1 MSTPYCR
8 HIRTTGR
15 RCAAFAMRGQSFCYA
30 HRISN
35 ARHRTL
41 ARPDVSSV
49 IKTHNLDLAQLDRE
63 PLTAEYYGLVKGP
76 LLLDFPPIEDRDS
89 IQLALSMMLTA
100 LGQDRLDPKR
110 ATVMLYN
117 LQIASANASKLNH
130 DPEGTV
136 RDTVIDDNGDEL
148 APDVDPEDLPDNS
161 TIAKLL
167 REFGANDIERA
178 KEANLDSACLPSSQP
193 SGAS

>member
-1 MSTPYCR
+1 MTPYCR

-41 ARPDVSSV
+41 GRPDVSSV
-49 IKTHNLDLAQLDRE
+49 IKDHNLDIAQLDSN
-63 PLTAEYYGLVKGP
+63 PLVAEYYGLVKGP

-117 LQIASANASKLNH
+117 LQIASANASKLKQNS
-130 DPEGTV
+130 EYTV
-136 RDTVIDDNGDEL
+136 TDTVLDEAGNEL
-148 APDVDPEDLPDNS
+148 APDEDPEEIVESNNLIAAIEEEERRAEQEDDEEEEDN
-161 TIAKLL
+161 
-167 REFGANDIERA
+167 E
-178 KEANLDSACLPSSQP
+178 
-193 SGAS
+193 